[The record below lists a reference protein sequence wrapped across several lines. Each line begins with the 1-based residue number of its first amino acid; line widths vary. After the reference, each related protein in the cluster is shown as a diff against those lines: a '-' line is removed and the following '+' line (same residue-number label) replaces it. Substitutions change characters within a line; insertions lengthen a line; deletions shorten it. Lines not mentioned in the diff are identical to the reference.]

1 MSLTVAST
9 PANLSEF
16 ISDNSSDTKS
26 CDDSKDAVDTSSAYA
41 ICPVCPHRCRL
52 SDGQTGLCK
61 ARCNRDGHIVPVS
74 YGTLTAI
81 ALDPIEKKPLTRF
94 MPGYRILSV
103 GGFGCNMYCS
113 FCQNHDIS
121 QVGIDG
127 TYHTKQ
133 MSPEELCELATEL
146 SKSEHNAGVAY
157 TYNEPLISYEY
168 VLGTA
173 KLVKKAGLV
182 NAVVTNGNINQE
194 ILTELLPY
202 IDAMNIDLKVFS
214 KEGYRM
220 LGGDFETVKAFIQAA
235 ARSSHIELTT
245 LVVPGLS
252 DSEEDMKNE
261 AEWIAGIDPDIP
273 LHITRYFPKY
283 KMTDR
288 PPTDISLMHR
298 LQDIASSYLKYVYL
312 GNV

>member
-1 MSLTVAST
+1 MS
-9 PANLSEF
+9 
-16 ISDNSSDTKS
+16 D
-26 CDDSKDAVDTSSAYA
+26 KDAHNLKVPTHIASSSTSDADIDFT

-61 ARCNRDGHIVPVS
+61 ARRNHGGNIVPIS
-74 YGTLTAI
+74 FGTLTAI
-81 ALDPIEKKPLTRF
+81 ALDPIEKKPLARF
-94 MPGYRILSV
+94 MPGYRLLSV

-127 TYHTKQ
+127 TYRTEQ
-133 MSPEELCELATEL
+133 MSPEELCDLAVEL
-146 SKSEHNAGVAY
+146 SRSDHNAGVAY

-168 VLGTA
+168 VLETA
-173 KLVKKAGLV
+173 KLIKQASLV

-194 ILTELLPY
+194 ILKELLPY

-214 KEGYRM
+214 EEGYRI
-220 LGGDFETVKAFIQAA
+220 LGGDFETVKAFIQTAS
-235 ARSSHIELTT
+235 RYTHIELTT

-252 DSEEDMKNE
+252 DSEEDMKKE
-261 AEWIAGIDPDIP
+261 AEWIAGINPDIP
-273 LHITRYFPKY
+273 LHITRYFPQY
-283 KMTDR
+283 KMIDR
-288 PPTDISLMHR
+288 PPTDIPLMHR